1 MKRSMFKMAT
11 AIIASAAMLTSV
23 AAWDALALRLTVQ
36 MT

>member
-11 AIIASAAMLTSV
+11 AIIASAAMLPASQP
-23 AAWDALALRLTVQ
+23 ADALALRLTVQ